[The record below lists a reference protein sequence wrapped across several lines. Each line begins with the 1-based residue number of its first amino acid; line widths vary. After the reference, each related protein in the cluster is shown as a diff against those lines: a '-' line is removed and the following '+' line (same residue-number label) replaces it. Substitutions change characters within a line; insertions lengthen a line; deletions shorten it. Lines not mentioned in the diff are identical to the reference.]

1 MSTASTKSRNRKRR
15 AAGRSAET
23 KNGAASAR
31 DVHNERNVRQDFALL
46 DADESGAPV
55 SPQVWLFG
63 RIGVLFVA
71 ALLRLYDL
79 NLVPYHHD
87 EGVNGFFLTQLVRA
101 GEYKYNPENY
111 HGPTLY
117 YLSLPLEKLF
127 GLNVYSTRLL
137 TVLFGIALV
146 WLAFALWREIGKVGA
161 LACAALLAVSPGA
174 TYLARYYIHETLFVF
189 FTFGA
194 VVAVLHYRRER
205 NPLWVLACS
214 VCLALLAATKETW
227 FISVG
232 VLLIAWA
239 CVWFEGRFF
248 NGVTSG
254 TNNHGLNTNRDFA
267 RHGALRPSE
276 PNASDVWSHLLFW
289 LEVVARFIVRMA
301 VWIAALALF
310 VFINVL
316 FYSSFF
322 KFPEGV
328 RFAVEALQL
337 WSKTGASDF
346 HAKSFETYF
355 VWLWRAEGALLLLA
369 LVGTFI
375 AVWYRRT
382 RRNGFALFAALWW
395 IGITLAYSLIPYKTP
410 WLALSFIVPLA
421 ICAGYA
427 VDSMYLRGAD
437 YLQGR
442 ALALTLVAF
451 ALGVGL
457 YQSYKI
463 NFVGYDDDNYVYV
476 YAHTSRDVLRLVKDV
491 ESIAWRSGEGV
502 QTQINVMAD
511 QYWSLPW
518 YFRDYPNAG
527 FGGRVTFPTN
537 EPVII
542 VTERQEPELAPLV
555 TDAYVRVG
563 SYILRPGET
572 LALYARRDLVT
583 Q

>member
-1 MSTASTKSRNRKRR
+1 MSTGSTKSRNRKRR
-15 AAGRSAET
+15 GANKSAT
-23 KNGAASAR
+23 DKSTSVRDTTSGSDARANGSTR
-31 DVHNERNVRQDFALL
+31 DRFVAV
-46 DADESGAPV
+46 DADAESGSRL
-55 SPQVWLFG
+55 SPTAWLGG
-63 RIGVLFVA
+63 RLAILFVA
-71 ALLRLYDL
+71 ALIRLYNLD
-79 NLVPYHHD
+79 LVPYHHD

-101 GEYKYNPENY
+101 GKYEYNPENY

-117 YLSLPLEKLF
+117 YFSLWLEKLF

-137 TVLFGIALV
+137 TALFGIALV
-146 WLAFALWREIGKVGA
+146 WLAFALWREIGRVGA
-161 LACAALLAVSPGA
+161 LVCGALLAVSPGA

-189 FTFGA
+189 FTLAA
-194 VVAVLHYRRER
+194 VVAWLRYRRER
-205 NPLWVLACS
+205 NTLWVLVCS
-214 VCLALLAATKETW
+214 ICLALLAATKETW

-239 CVWFEGRFF
+239 CVWFEGRFLGGEAAQT
-248 NGVTSG
+248 NDLDPNTRRDSASRGVSRG
-254 TNNHGLNTNRDFA
+254 GEA
-267 RHGALRPSE
+267 R
-276 PNASDVWSHLLFW
+276 PNDLWSRVSVWS
-289 LEVVARFIVRMA
+289 
-301 VWIAALALF
+301 AASALF

-328 RFAVEALQL
+328 KLSVEALKI

-369 LVGTFI
+369 LVGIFI
-375 AVWYRRT
+375 HVWYRRT
-382 RRNGFALFAALWW
+382 RRNEFVLFAALWW
-395 IGITLAYSLIPYKTP
+395 FGITLAYSLIPYKTP
-410 WLALSFIVPLA
+410 WLALNFIVPLA
-421 ICAGYA
+421 VCAGYA
-427 VDSMYLRGAD
+427 VDFMYRHGTE

-442 ALALTLVAF
+442 ALALTLAAVA
-451 ALGVGL
+451 LTVGL

-476 YAHTSRDVLRLVKDV
+476 YAHTHRDLLQLVKDV
-491 ESIAWRSGEGV
+491 RALARRSGEAG
-502 QTQINVMAD
+502 QTHINVMAD

-518 YFRDYPNAG
+518 YFRDYPNTG
-527 FGGRVTFPTN
+527 FGGRVTFPTG
-537 EPVII
+537 EAVII
-542 VTERQEPELAPLV
+542 VTERQEPELVPML
-555 TDAYVRVG
+555 TDGYVRIG